1 MNQKKRWMILIV
13 VVLALVML
21 NSLVFAVYSGAN
33 EYAAPYPPPPPPA
46 IEAPTVAPAPGDAWI
61 PGHWEWNGRQYVWA
75 EGQWVGPPNTD
86 SVWVPRHQE
95 WNGHEWIT
103 VPGHWE
109 Q

>member
-13 VVLALVML
+13 IVLALVML

-33 EYAAPYPPPPPPA
+33 EYAAPYPPPGPV
-46 IEAPTVAPAPGDAWI
+46 IEEPTVAPAPGDVWI

-75 EGQWVGPPNTD
+75 AGQWVGPPNTD